1 MSSRESILHG
11 GMFNEIKELIS
22 NSYLGE
28 IVSTAGID
36 EYPGRVKIRVYGVFD
51 SQDLGSIPD
60 VDLPYAYPL
69 MNLGFGGKD
78 GGGQYSSPKVGA
90 IVRVVFKDD
99 IYHPRYFA
107 PEYLTEELK
116 QEIKNSPNNFHSLI
130 FDADEQMKVYYS
142 QKSGMMMDYNQS
154 LINIRPDGSILINH
168 KGSSSTIELK
178 GADIDIVTNNSVNVS
193 APNNVTIN
201 SQLVHANGSQTQLG
215 SNPAFHDLLA
225 EPTIVLLKGLAT
237 IINNKLPVDTTALAL
252 VNAMEDVIKSKTVTT
267 TYQ

>member
-1 MSSRESILHG
+1 
-11 GMFNEIKELIS
+11 
-22 NSYLGE
+22 
-28 IVSTAGID
+28 
-36 EYPGRVKIRVYGVFD
+36 
-51 SQDLGSIPD
+51 
-60 VDLPYAYPL
+60 
-69 MNLGFGGKD
+69 
-78 GGGQYSSPKVGA
+78 
-90 IVRVVFKDD
+90 
-99 IYHPRYFA
+99 
-107 PEYLTEELK
+107 
-116 QEIKNSPNNFHSLI
+116 
-130 FDADEQMKVYYS
+130 
-142 QKSGMMMDYNQS
+142 MMMDYNQS
-154 LINIRPDGSILINH
+154 LISIRPDGSILINH

-201 SQLVHANGSQTQLG
+201 SQLVHANGNQTQLG